1 MEKWTKV
8 GEEEVKTLI
17 GGDFNARTGREG
29 ERIEMMEKGRE
40 REKEGKRRS
49 KDGKMNKE
57 GKRLVEFFEKI
68 GWSIFNGNIKGDEE
82 RKFMFIGGKGSMM
95 IDYVVRSEDVRSKV
109 GNLRIGDRVDSDQ
122 HSLEVLLKGE
132 VRRRE
137 RGKGEKG
144 LEGNV
149 ERGRKKYAGKV
160 EKVEAGEDG
169 FRGGMEG
176 NGGEIEGSDER
187 DGGGDERDLEEKEK
201 KRGMVG

>member
-17 GGDFNARTGREG
+17 GGDFNAKTGREG
-29 ERIEMMEKGRE
+29 ERIEMMENGRE
-40 REKEGKRRS
+40 REREEKRRS

-82 RKFMFIGGKGSMM
+82 RKFMFIGGKGSTM
-95 IDYVVRSEDVRSKV
+95 IDYVVRSEDVRSKM

-132 VRRRE
+132 VRKRE
-137 RGKGEKG
+137 GGKGGKG
-144 LEGNV
+144 
-149 ERGRKKYAGKV
+149 
-160 EKVEAGEDG
+160 
-169 FRGGMEG
+169 F
-176 NGGEIEGSDER
+176 GGECRTRKEERCGKGWEG
-187 DGGGDERDLEEKEK
+187 
-201 KRGMVG
+201 

>member
-1 MEKWTKV
+1 
-8 GEEEVKTLI
+8 
-17 GGDFNARTGREG
+17 
-29 ERIEMMEKGRE
+29 MMEKGRE
-40 REKEGKRRS
+40 REREGKRRS

-82 RKFMFIGGKGSMM
+82 RKFIFIGGKGSTM

-109 GNLRIGDRVDSDQ
+109 GNLRIGDRVNSDQ

-137 RGKGEKG
+137 GGKGGGKG

-149 ERGRKKYAGKV
+149 ERGRKKDAGKV
-160 EKVEAGEDG
+160 GQIETGEDG

-176 NGGEIEGSDER
+176 NGGEIERSDKR
-187 DGGGDERDLEEKEK
+187 NGGGDERDLEEEKEK
-201 KRGMVG
+201 KRWMVG